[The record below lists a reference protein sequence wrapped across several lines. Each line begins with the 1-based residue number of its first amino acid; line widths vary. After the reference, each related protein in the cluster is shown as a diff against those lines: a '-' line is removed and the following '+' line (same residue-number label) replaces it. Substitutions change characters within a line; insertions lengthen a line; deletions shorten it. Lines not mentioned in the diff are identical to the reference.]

1 MQFLPKP
8 PNEEPIAL
16 PVIVN
21 VPDPR
26 FARVVMPVFAPV
38 DPFTVPTTEAE
49 FVLVS

>member
-1 MQFLPKP
+1 MQFLKVDADA
-8 PNEEPIAL
+8 EPIAF

-21 VPDPR
+21 VPDPI
-26 FARVVMPVFAPV
+26 FARVVMPEFEPV